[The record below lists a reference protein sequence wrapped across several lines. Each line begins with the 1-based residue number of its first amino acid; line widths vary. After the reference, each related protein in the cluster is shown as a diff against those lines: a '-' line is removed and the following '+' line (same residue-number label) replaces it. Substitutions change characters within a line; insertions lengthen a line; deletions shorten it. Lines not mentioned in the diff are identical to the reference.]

1 MRVEEGAMEAGVA
14 AMRVG
19 ATAAE
24 EANAAVLHHLQSLI
38 QVKSWKN
45 LQFFFILVLVIELW
59 MKIRA

>member
-24 EANAAVLHHLQSLI
+24 EANAAVLHHSQSLI
-38 QVKSWKN
+38 QVK
-45 LQFFFILVLVIELW
+45 L
-59 MKIRA
+59 